1 MTGSR
6 DGIRATAISLSI
18 LDFIESKGHATL
30 TEIANE
36 LDIANSTAH
45 KHLKTLTNHRILTKS
60 GREYKLGIR
69 LFHLGQ
75 RARTNDPAYDL
86 AHQTVQDLP
95 QTTNSEADFL
105 VEDGKRMLSL
115 YDIMETTEETDFTVG
130 EYYYMH
136 SSATGKAILATY
148 SEEKVNEVIDE
159 WGLPAQT
166 KNTITDRDE
175 LFTELEEIRSRGY
188 AINDQEITEGL
199 YSVGAVVREPDG
211 SILGGISVGGP
222 AYRLSQDT
230 IEKAARPL
238 LDAVELLETRIENLR
253 TNP

>member
-1 MTGSR
+1 
-6 DGIRATAISLSI
+6 
-18 LDFIESKGHATL
+18 
-30 TEIANE
+30 
-36 LDIANSTAH
+36 
-45 KHLKTLTNHRILTKS
+45 
-60 GREYKLGIR
+60 
-69 LFHLGQ
+69 
-75 RARTNDPAYDL
+75 
-86 AHQTVQDLP
+86 
-95 QTTNSEADFL
+95 
-105 VEDGKRMLSL
+105 MLSL